1 MPPEEIDSLDAKRL
15 KGLVLSPVARI
26 DELSE
31 QNKKLLEH
39 ISTLLAQNSTLLA
52 HIAELEGR
60 GGKPPTSPSSNQRS
74 SSWSSTSWSPRRSVS
89 PYRPPCSC
97 APTSSLSRPNLRT
110 HSLLHLL
117 TAEIF
122 S

>member
-1 MPPEEIDSLDAKRL
+1 MRGARGNLRPYNFSPRKEIASLDAKSL
-15 KGLVLSPVARI
+15 KGLVLSLVARI

-39 ISTLLAQNSTLLA
+39 ISTLLAR
-52 HIAELEGR
+52 IAELEGR

-74 SSWSSTSWSPRRSVS
+74 SSWSSTSRSPRRSVS

-97 APTSSLSRPNLRT
+97 APTS
-110 HSLLHLL
+110 
-117 TAEIF
+117 
-122 S
+122 